1 LTAYSLLITVYW
13 QECQAACLILI
24 SESQNAGAIMKMYN
38 RMAII
43 PMVLL
48 ALIVSAPLALASPED
63 EDKPNIVLVLM
74 DNFGYG
80 EVGVYGGGVLRGA
93 ATPNIDSIAAEG
105 FQLTNFNVEA
115 ECTPS
120 RSALMTG
127 RYGIRTRQRPDGPP
141 RGVWYGI
148 TKWEITLA
156 EMLSDE
162 GYATGIFGKWHLGD
176 TEGRYPTDQGFEEW
190 IGIPRSSD
198 RAFWPDSNSFAH
210 GTHPSAVFTHV
221 LTAKEGEEPVE
232 LEVYDRDKRRTIDRE
247 ITDQAIDFITRKAGA
262 DQPFF
267 VYIPYTQTHEPVDP
281 HPDYD
286 GFTGNGSFA
295 DVLAQTDAYVGEL
308 LETIDSL
315 GLKENTI
322 FIFTSDNGRE
332 GVPRSFG
339 FTGPWRGSMFSPYE
353 GSLRVPFLI
362 RWPGHIP
369 ANQVSN
375 DIVHQVDLFPTLAN
389 IVGADLPEDR
399 IMDGVDQSDFL
410 MGRSEKSARDSIV
423 IYIGNELFGVKWRN
437 WKLLLKEID
446 ENSYAIQ
453 NMAYPSIYNLL
464 VDPKEEV
471 PELNYLNDTWVD
483 FPLYQVIEDFEASLA
498 EDPGAPDP

>member
-1 LTAYSLLITVYW
+1 MLEHIRTMRIPVCLLV
-13 QECQAACLILI
+13 LI
-24 SESQNAGAIMKMYN
+24 A
-38 RMAII
+38 
-43 PMVLL
+43 
-48 ALIVSAPLALASPED
+48 SAPFAMAAPGSD
-63 EDKPNIVLVLM
+63 NKPNIVLVLM

-80 EVGVYGGGVLRGA
+80 EIGVYGGGVLRGA
-93 ATPNIDSIAAEG
+93 ATPNIDGIAAEG

-148 TKWEITLA
+148 TKWEVTLA
-156 EMLSDE
+156 EMLSDA

-176 TEGRYPTDQGFEEW
+176 TEGRFPTDQGFDEW

-198 RAFWPDSNSFAH
+198 RAFWPDSNSFTP
-210 GTHPSAVFTHV
+210 GSHPDAVFTHV
-221 LTAKEGEEPVE
+221 MSAKRGEKPRE
-232 LEVYDRDKRRTIDRE
+232 LEVYNRAKRATIDRE
-247 ITDQAIDFITRKAGA
+247 ITDQAIDFIKRQASAK
-262 DQPFF
+262 QPFF
-267 VYIPYTQTHEPVDP
+267 AYLPYTQTHEPVDP
-281 HPDYD
+281 HPDYN
-286 GFTGNGSFA
+286 GKTGNGSFA

-308 LETIDSL
+308 LDTIDKL

-339 FTGPWRGSMFSPYE
+339 FTGPWRGGMFSPYE

-362 RWPGHIP
+362 RWPGKIP
-369 ANQVSN
+369 ARQVSN
-375 DIVHQVDLFPTLAN
+375 DIVHQIDLFPTIAK
-389 IVGADLPEDR
+389 IIGADLPEGR
-399 IMDGVDQSDFL
+399 IIDGVDQSDFL
-410 MGRSEKSARDSIV
+410 MGKSKKSARESVI
-423 IYIGNELFGVKWRN
+423 IYIGNELFGLKWRN

-446 ENSYAIQ
+446 RDSYAIR
-453 NMAYPSIYNLL
+453 NLAYPTIYNLL

-483 FPLYQVIEDFEASLA
+483 FPLYQVLEDHEASIA
-498 EDPGAPDP
+498 KDHGAPDP

>member
-1 LTAYSLLITVYW
+1 MFSIILRRSKFILNVAMTSFVIASIAVASWAQTGP
-13 QECQAACLILI
+13 QEAA
-24 SESQNAGAIMKMYN
+24 
-38 RMAII
+38 
-43 PMVLL
+43 
-48 ALIVSAPLALASPED
+48 
-63 EDKPNIVLVLM
+63 KPNIVLVLM

-93 ATPNIDSIAAEG
+93 ATPNIDSIAHEG
-105 FQLTNFNVEA
+105 FQLTNYNVEA

-127 RYGIRTRQRPDGPP
+127 RYGIRTRQSVEGEP

-156 EMLSDE
+156 EMLSGG
-162 GYATGIFGKWHLGD
+162 GYSTGMFGKWHLGD
-176 TEGRYPTDQGFEEW
+176 TEGRYPTDQGFDEW
-190 IGIPRSSD
+190 IGLPRSSD
-198 RAFWPDSNSFAH
+198 RAFWPDSASFDPDS
-210 GTHPSAVFTHV
+210 GAVFTHV
-221 LTAKEGEEPVE
+221 MSSKRGEKPVE
-232 LEVYDRDKRRTIDRE
+232 LDVFDRKKRATIDRE
-247 ITDQAIDFITRKAGA
+247 ITDQAIDFIKRKASE

-267 VYIPYTQTHEPVDP
+267 AYLPYTQTHEPVDP
-281 HPDYD
+281 HPDFL
-286 GFTGNGSFA
+286 GTTGHGTFA

-308 LETIDSL
+308 LDTVDEL

-362 RWPGHIP
+362 RWPGKIP
-369 ANQVSN
+369 EHQVSN
-375 DIVHQVDLFPTLAN
+375 DLFHQIDIFPTIAS
-389 IVGADLPEDR
+389 IVGVELPKDR
-399 IMDGVDQSDFL
+399 IFDGVDQSDFL
-410 MGRSEKSARDSIV
+410 MGKSDNSPRESVMIF
-423 IYIGNELFGVKWRN
+423 IGNELFGAKWRN
-437 WKLLLKEID
+437 WKILLKEID
-446 ENSYAIQ
+446 EDSYAIN
-453 NMAYPSIYNLL
+453 NMAYPSVYNLL

-483 FPLYQVIEDFEASLA
+483 FPLYKVIEDFEASL
-498 EDPGAPDP
+498 ESDPGAPESDD

>member
-1 LTAYSLLITVYW
+1 MLEYIRTMRIPVFLLV
-13 QECQAACLILI
+13 LI
-24 SESQNAGAIMKMYN
+24 A
-38 RMAII
+38 
-43 PMVLL
+43 
-48 ALIVSAPLALASPED
+48 SAPLAMAAPGSD
-63 EDKPNIVLVLM
+63 SKPNIVLVLM

-80 EVGVYGGGVLRGA
+80 EIGVYGGGVLRGA
-93 ATPNIDSIAAEG
+93 ATPNIDGIAAEG

-148 TKWEITLA
+148 TKWEVTLA
-156 EMLSDE
+156 EMLSDA

-176 TEGRYPTDQGFEEW
+176 TEGRFPTDQGFDEW

-198 RAFWPDSNSFAH
+198 RAFWPDSNSFTP
-210 GTHPSAVFTHV
+210 GSHPSAVFTHV
-221 LTAKEGEEPVE
+221 MSAKRGEKPRE
-232 LEVYDRDKRRTIDRE
+232 LEVYDRAKRATIDRE
-247 ITDQAIDFITRKAGA
+247 ITDQAIDFIKRKASA
-262 DQPFF
+262 KQPFF
-267 VYIPYTQTHEPVDP
+267 AYLPYTQTHEPVDP
-281 HPDYD
+281 HPDYN
-286 GFTGNGSFA
+286 GKTGNGSFA

-308 LETIDSL
+308 LDTIDKL
-315 GLKENTI
+315 GIKENTI

-339 FTGPWRGSMFSPYE
+339 FTGPWRGGMFSPYE

-362 RWPGHIP
+362 RWPGRIP
-369 ANQVSN
+369 ARQVSN
-375 DIVHQVDLFPTLAN
+375 DIVHQIDLFPTLAN
-389 IVGADLPEDR
+389 IIGADLPKDR

-410 MGRSEKSARDSIV
+410 MGKSEKSARESVI

-437 WKLLLKEID
+437 WKLLLKEVD
-446 ENSYAIQ
+446 RESYAIR
-453 NMAYPSIYNLL
+453 NLAYPTIYNLL
-464 VDPKEEV
+464 IDPKEEV

-483 FPLYQVIEDFEASLA
+483 FPLYQVLEDHQASIEKDH
-498 EDPGAPDP
+498 GAPDP

>member
-1 LTAYSLLITVYW
+1 MEKLLKNARILACLSIFIVAFPVT
-13 QECQAACLILI
+13 QAAAGD
-24 SESQNAGAIMKMYN
+24 ES
-38 RMAII
+38 
-43 PMVLL
+43 
-48 ALIVSAPLALASPED
+48 
-63 EDKPNIVLVLM
+63 KPNIVLVLM

-93 ATPNIDSIAAEG
+93 PTPNIDSIAAEG

-127 RYGIRTRQRPDGPP
+127 RYGIRTRQRPEGPP

-148 TKWEITLA
+148 TKWEVTLA
-156 EMLSDE
+156 EMLSDT
-162 GYATGIFGKWHLGD
+162 GYTTGIFGKWHLGD
-176 TEGRYPTDQGFEEW
+176 TEGRFPTGQGFDEW
-190 IGIPRSSD
+190 IGLPRSSD
-198 RAFWPDSNSFAH
+198 RAFWPDSNSFTP
-210 GTHPSAVFTHV
+210 GSHPDAVFTHV
-221 LTAKEGEEPVE
+221 MSAKKGEKPKEGAVF
-232 LEVYDRDKRRTIDRE
+232 DRAKRKTMDRE
-247 ITDQAIDFITRKAGA
+247 ITDQAIDFIKRKAKGE
-262 DQPFF
+262 QPFF
-267 VYIPYTQTHEPVDP
+267 AYLPYTQTHEPVDP
-281 HPDYD
+281 HPDYY
-286 GFTGNGSFA
+286 GKTGNGSFA

-308 LETIDSL
+308 LSTIDKL

-362 RWPGHIP
+362 RWPGKIP
-369 ANQVSN
+369 PKQVSN
-375 DIVHQVDLFPTLAN
+375 DIVHQIDLFPTLAS
-389 IVGADLPEDR
+389 IVGGDIPKDR
-399 IMDGVDQSDFL
+399 TMDGVDQSAFFL
-410 MGRSEKSARDSIV
+410 GKAEKSARESMV

-437 WKLLLKEID
+437 WKLLLKEMD
-446 ENSYAIQ
+446 EGSYAIKE
-453 NMAYPSIYNLL
+453 MAYPSIYNLL

-483 FPLYQVIEDFEASLA
+483 FPLYQVLEDHEASIA
-498 EDPGAPDP
+498 KDAGAPSS